1 MPIQGKKIS
10 DLFVDRYAYRAKG
23 VALIRLG
30 IRDWEIN
37 NCDTYIDLYPKYKYA
52 YDCKAH
58 GLWNLKNHS
67 MAVECLNSSPDMPPN
82 YV

>member
-30 IRDWEIN
+30 IHDWEIN
-37 NCDTYIDLYPKYKYA
+37 NCDTYIDLYPKYTYA
-52 YDCKAH
+52 
-58 GLWNLKNHS
+58 
-67 MAVECLNSSPDMPPN
+67 
-82 YV
+82 